1 MWDLISNYLGPL
13 ITTMA
18 AFIFMK
24 FILKKD
30 VKIAPLYVVVIILLI
45 SFVISLSF
53 FDNYMFLRT
62 MLSCLLYLLLY
73 KIVFGLNFFKAMFF
87 SIIYFLL
94 LTISEL
100 FTFLFLTQILH
111 VSNDYLYNVFAD
123 SILSNSV
130 MSFLSLLFSM
140 LLRKLLIKV
149 DNIRFKNTFQ
159 LYLFLLFIVILF
171 FFYITFANIG
181 KGIDVTAG
189 IVVVFILTVVTMYLI
204 IQTYKNSLLSDK
216 YDKLLEFIKKYE
228 IEIDNQRT
236 ARHELKNQLL
246 TIQSKIIDNDK
257 KENIIKY
264 IDEILKDN
272 KKAIKHEVYAKF
284 NKLPSNGIKGL
295 FYFKISEAQEKNINV
310 NVNITSDLDNSRLN
324 NLDSIEFNQLG
335 KILGIIIDNAIEG
348 AEVTNDKLLG
358 IEIYSHD
365 GKIYFVISNSYSSQL
380 NSNLSKVNKSTKGS
394 NRGHGLLL
402 ARTIVHSNK
411 NLSLETNVNDNLYT
425 QTICIK

>member
-1 MWDLISNYLGPL
+1 MWDLISNFLGPL
-13 ITTMA
+13 ITTVA

-30 VKIAPLYVVVIILLI
+30 IKIAPLSVVVIILII

-62 MLSCLLYLLLY
+62 MLSCLFYLLLY
-73 KIVFGLNFFKAMFF
+73 KIVFGLKFFKAMFF
-87 SIIYFLL
+87 SIAFVIFCALSEIFVFVFLVN
-94 LTISEL
+94 
-100 FTFLFLTQILH
+100 ILH
-111 VSNDYLYNVFAD
+111 VSNNYLYNVFAG
-123 SILSNSV
+123 SVLSNVIITSIC
-130 MSFLSLLFSM
+130 LILCRLIRRWLLKMDDFQF
-140 LLRKLLIKV
+140 KHNLLIY
-149 DNIRFKNTFQ
+149 T
-159 LYLFLLFIVILF
+159 FLLFVVILF

-189 IVVVFILTVVTMYLI
+189 IIVLSILTVVTMYLI
-204 IQTYKNSLLSDK
+204 VQTYRNSLLSDK
-216 YDKLLEFIKKYE
+216 YDKLLDFIKKYE

-246 TIQSKIIDNDK
+246 TIQSKIIDGDK
-257 KENIIKY
+257 KENVIKY

-310 NVNITSDLDNSRLN
+310 NVNISSDFDNSRLN
-324 NLDSIEFNQLG
+324 ELDSVEFNQVG

-348 AEVTNDKLLG
+348 AEVTNEKLLG
-358 IEIYSHD
+358 IEIYSHEQ
-365 GKIYFVISNSYSSQL
+365 KIYFVISNSYSSQL
-380 NSNLSKVNKSTKGS
+380 NSSLNTVNKSTKGA

-402 ARTIVHSNK
+402 ARAIVLSNNK
-411 NLSLETNVNDNLYT
+411 ISLETTVNDNLYT